1 MSSDPSSEL
10 SSKAP
15 RRPAGRRSEPAR
27 RDAARNYHLILDAA
41 RDVLGESGAE
51 ASMEQIAARAGVGV
65 GTVYRHFTSKDAL
78 IDELLQLALDQTVEA
93 AEHALDRTDG
103 HGLEEFLRALGQS
116 FASHARYASLLLERS
131 TDDTAARWIRA
142 AIGELTARA
151 AAAGLLDPGVTADD
165 VMALVMAMRGLV
177 QATGEATADTWQ
189 RFLDLHLAGMRTA
202 RPPAAPARPAGY
214 EDL

>member
-1 MSSDPSSEL
+1 
-10 SSKAP
+10 
-15 RRPAGRRSEPAR
+15 
-27 RDAARNYHLILDAA
+27 
-41 RDVLGESGAE
+41 
-51 ASMEQIAARAGVGV
+51 MEQIAARAGVGV

-78 IDELLQLALDQTVEA
+78 IDELLQLALDQTVDA
-93 AEHALDRTDG
+93 AENALDRTDG
-103 HGLEEFLRALGQS
+103 RGLEEFLRALGQS

-131 TDDTAARWIRA
+131 TDDAAARWIRA

-151 AAAGLLDPGVTADD
+151 AAAGLLDPGVTTDD

-202 RPPAAPARPAGY
+202 QSPAAPARPAGY
-214 EDL
+214 DYL